1 MENNRILS
9 EIIVQLL
16 GFGVVFLV
24 LRKVAWSKLLGSID
38 ARRKAIEDSFAAV
51 EKKKSD
57 IDELERQY
65 RQKLERIE
73 QEARQKIQD
82 AAQQGMVLA
91 KDIQDK
97 ARADAQK
104 LIDRARTE
112 IDQDLAKARV
122 KMRDD
127 LVELSGLLTEK
138 ILREKLDA
146 QGHRKLVDR
155 FVSDME
161 KVS

>member
-9 EIIVQLL
+9 EIIVQIL

-24 LRKVAWSKLLGSID
+24 LKQVAWSKLLGSID
-38 ARRKAIEDSFAAV
+38 ARRKAIENAFAEV
-51 EKKKSD
+51 ERKQGD
-57 IDELERQY
+57 MENLERQY
-65 RQKLERIE
+65 KQKLENIE
-73 QEARQKIQD
+73 QEARQKIQE
-82 AAQQGMVLA
+82 AAQAGMALA

-97 ARADAQK
+97 ARIDAQK
-104 LIDRARTE
+104 LIDRARAE

-146 QGHRKLVDR
+146 QGHRKLVDQ
-155 FVSDME
+155 FVTNME
-161 KVS
+161 KV